1 MVEAGKEEGRH
12 VPKLPQTVQAL
23 LAGQVEGLVE
33 QELFTVVLAHLA
45 PPMSPGLAAVVRV
58 GILVLAGA
66 ALILVP
72 VVPLVPALGVV
83 LAAGCKLIRNVD
95 QGLAVVSAF

>member
-33 QELFTVVLAHLA
+33 QELFSVVLAHLA
-45 PPMSPGLAAVVRV
+45 APLSPGLAAVVRV

-72 VVPLVPALGVV
+72 VVPLVPALVVV
-83 LAAGCKLIRNVD
+83 LAAGCKMIRLVD

>member
-12 VPKLPQTVQAL
+12 IAKLPQTVQAL

-33 QELFTVVLAHLA
+33 QEFMAVVMAHL
-45 PPMSPGLAAVVRV
+45 PPPFAPGLAAVVRV

-66 ALILVP
+66 ALVVTPVVP
-72 VVPLVPALGVV
+72 VVPALVVV
-83 LAAGCKLIRNVD
+83 LAAGRKLLIVVD